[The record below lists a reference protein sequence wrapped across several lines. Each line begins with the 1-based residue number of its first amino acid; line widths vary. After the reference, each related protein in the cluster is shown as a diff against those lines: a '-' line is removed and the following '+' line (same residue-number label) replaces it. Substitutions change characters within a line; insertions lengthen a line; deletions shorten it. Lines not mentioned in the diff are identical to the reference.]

1 MFRFESPES
10 FQYMILILIAI
21 FSAALASQLK
31 EKKIHKSFDPRLAA
45 FLSSSQSVYKK
56 RWRMFLKA
64 LCVLFVVIALA
75 RPQAGQSTQEIKS
88 EGIEIM
94 LMVDV
99 SNSMMADDLRPSR
112 LAQAQLE
119 LSKILDL
126 LPGSKVGLVA
136 FAGSAALLSP
146 LTTDPGALKLYLDS
160 LSPLSVSTQG
170 TNFLSGLQMAH
181 ESFKKGGVEVDESTK
196 VTRVIL
202 VASDGE
208 DHEQGALDFLAELNK
223 EGVRVFTV
231 AYGTEKGAPIP
242 VRDELGYLRGYQKD
256 EQGQTVLTTVKGD
269 FLKTLAEQGQGSFY
283 FSTFAGPHIQN
294 LVEDFN
300 RLEKSQFS
308 SQMAVQ
314 YEEHYQIVLLI
325 GFLLGIFSLFMSE
338 RKNIT
343 GKWKGRFEVPQ

>member
-10 FQYMILILIAI
+10 FQYLILIPL
-21 FSAALASQLK
+21 ALALAAIASSLK
-31 EKKIHKSFDPRLAA
+31 AKKIQKAFDQRLSA
-45 FLSSSQSVYKK
+45 FLSASQSQFKK
-56 RWRMFLKA
+56 RWRLALQA
-64 LCVLFVVIALA
+64 LCLLFMVLALA

-94 LMVDV
+94 MMVDV
-99 SNSMMADDLRPSR
+99 SNSMLAEDLRPSR

-119 LSKILDL
+119 LAKLLDL

-160 LSPLSVSTQG
+160 LSPLSVSSQG
-170 TNFLSGLQMAH
+170 TNFLSGLQMSH
-181 ESFKKGGVEVDESTK
+181 DSFKKGGVEVDESTK

-208 DHEQGALDFLAELNK
+208 DHEQGALDYLEELKK
-223 EGVRVFTV
+223 EGIRVFTV

-242 VRDELGYLRGYQKD
+242 VRDELGYLRGYHKD
-256 EQGQTVLTTVKGD
+256 KAGQTVLTQVKGD
-269 FLKTLAEQGQGSFY
+269 FLKTLAEKGQGSFY
-283 FSTFAGPHIQN
+283 FSTFAGPHLQN

-314 YEEHYQIVLLI
+314 YEEYYQSVL
-325 GFLLGIFSLFMSE
+325 FLGLLFGLFALLMSE
-338 RKNIT
+338 RKQLA
-343 GKWKGRFEVPQ
+343 GRWRGRFEVPR